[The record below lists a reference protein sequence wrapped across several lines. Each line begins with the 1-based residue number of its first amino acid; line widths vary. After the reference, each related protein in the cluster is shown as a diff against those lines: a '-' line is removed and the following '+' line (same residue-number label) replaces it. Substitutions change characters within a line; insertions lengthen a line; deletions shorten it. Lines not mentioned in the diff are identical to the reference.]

1 MRASKITH
9 HQKGSLT
16 LALTCVM
23 VVMVLISVVLSQ
35 ALVLRGARHDLSKA
49 NARADQAVQALG
61 IERQQRDLA
70 NRSVLNLQNQLDAQ
84 RENADAT
91 LAALSTAL
99 RDLPDV
105 RLPGR
110 VGGVLRDIAKPP
122 PAAGGST
129 PPSRTGEAS
138 TEADSAPRGGATDED
153 SGVSC
158 KAVAI
163 WAAENIELVLKPN
176 ALQLEAIQKFYE
188 EQRVLLLL
196 SGQEAPR

>member
-16 LALTCVM
+16 LALTCVV

-91 LAALSTAL
+91 LAALSGAL

-105 RLPGR
+105 RLPRR
-110 VGGVLRDIAKPP
+110 VGGVLRNVVKPE
-122 PAAGGST
+122 PAAGAATTS
-129 PPSRTGEAS
+129 SRAGEAAS
-138 TEADSAPRGGATDED
+138 QADATARGGATDED
-153 SGVSC
+153 GSVSC
-158 KAVAI
+158 KAVAV

-176 ALQLEAIQKFYE
+176 ALQLEAIQRFYE

-196 SGQEAPR
+196 NGREAPR